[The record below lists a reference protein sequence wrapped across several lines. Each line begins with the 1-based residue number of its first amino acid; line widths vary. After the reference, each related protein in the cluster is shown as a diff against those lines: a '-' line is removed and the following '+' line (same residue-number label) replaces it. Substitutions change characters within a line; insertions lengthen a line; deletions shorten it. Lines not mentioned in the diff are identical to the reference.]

1 MTFPLTV
8 PAIRIDQELGA
19 FYALTLP
26 ARTLLDVCY
35 SDVLSATYQEGS
47 DTYSLEG
54 TQRLISEAR
63 LGQIRDYI
71 NRADA
76 AFPNAIILAANIRK
90 EDGLLEEGSEEAGEA
105 KQWTATEPVNNLCQ
119 LTIPSN
125 EKLAAIIDGQHRL
138 FSFALAKPERLDME
152 LLCSVYLDLPKP
164 FQAQLFATIN
174 STQKRVDKSLTY
186 ELFGYNI
193 EDESEQLWTPD
204 KLAVFLSRKLATDV
218 NSALKGKIVIAP
230 RRDPALERMSDGA
243 KWKISTAVVV
253 EGIMRLFTSNPKK
266 DTALMLAAGRKK
278 RPELR
283 ELRKDNSPL
292 RETYLT
298 GQDAVIY
305 TMVLNF
311 VASCSDKLWNPAGPG
326 SFITKTVGIQALFDI
341 LRLIAPE
348 ALEEKD
354 ISQEFFSK
362 KLALAADIDFGAPE
376 FRNASGSGRSTIR
389 RALEHAIGL

>member
-1 MTFPLTV
+1 M
-8 PAIRIDQELGA
+8 
-19 FYALTLP
+19 
-26 ARTLLDVCY
+26 DVCY

-47 DTYSLEG
+47 KTYSLEG

-90 EDGLLEEGSEEAGEA
+90 EDGLLEGGSEEADEA

-138 FSFALAKPERLDME
+138 FSFVLAKPERLDME

-193 EDESEQLWTPD
+193 EDESEEFWTPD

-266 DTALMLAAGRKK
+266 DTALMLGAGRKK

-311 VASCSDKLWNPAGPG
+311 VASCSDKLWNPAGPS
-326 SFITKTVGIQALFDI
+326 SFITKTVGFQALFDI
-341 LRLIAPE
+341 LLRIAPE
-348 ALEEKD
+348 ALEAKD
-354 ISQEFFSK
+354 ISQNFFSQ
-362 KLALAADIDFGAPE
+362 KLLSAADIDFGAPE

-389 RALEHAIGL
+389 RALEQAIGL